1 MKKVSRA
8 ISILL
13 LAVMVVGVLSA
24 CSLFGVNASKYRSE
38 TAFTVGKQS
47 VSIGKVIDTFNNYYN
62 SYYSYVSQGYF
73 TADSL
78 FSMAMSSLYTQYMK
92 LDAYVDAHQAVN
104 SSYNG
109 EYKYGEYLTEDELAY
124 VAEYVT
130 YLIFTN
136 YDSAVEDEINK
147 NYTLED
153 AEEEDTSRDFTEYVD
168 LGSAKT
174 YSAYERAQLF
184 VNDEMSEYF
193 DDYYRTNSSTRVVS
207 PSKYLNSLEAKAND
221 YCERLTEYKDIEDAT
236 EQSTFKANFRT
247 EFAAWQQKVQ
257 KRYNSSIET
266 SYGITFDEFF
276 KNQVEDAI
284 VSMLVSLY
292 DNSVAA
298 ATENYEG
305 LAAAL
310 STLKTN
316 AVNDRA
322 AQKAQ
327 FAIKENFVSTVEGL
341 SDGTYIYDVPAGYEY
356 IFVKNILVP
365 FSDEQKTE
373 LSNLE
378 KQLGSTD
385 SDAYK
390 TYREKLA
397 ASIVADDFL
406 TDKDADGNYG
416 KVKNLFKYE
425 NDKLVINSEGE
436 LSNYFNADGTVKAIE
451 GKTKDETIVELMKRF
466 NTDTAQH
473 TAAYDYVVRTN
484 APSDYTAQWVSEF
497 VDAAEEAK
505 THGVG
510 GYGIAVSSYGVHIV
524 YYVKDVTAVTFNFEA
539 IDLGTNPDLSSDSV
553 KAKLDTFLASCLK
566 DTASAEYKLFTAY
579 YSNQASSLKET
590 AVEELEESYYNTV
603 DEDGNIKAEGK
614 IKFTDEF
621 KSFLED
627 QGLTFDYTASIAH
640 EHEDHE

>member
-1 MKKVSRA
+1 MKKLSRA

-13 LAVMVVGVLSA
+13 LAVMVAGVLSA
-24 CSLFGVNASKYRSE
+24 CSLFGINASKYRSE

-92 LDAYVDAHQAVN
+92 LDAYVDANQAVN
-104 SSYNG
+104 SNYKG
-109 EYKYGEYLTEDELAY
+109 GYKYGEYLTEDELAY
-124 VAEYVT
+124 IAEYVT

-153 AEEEDTSRDFTEYVD
+153 AEEADTSRDFTEHVD
-168 LGSAKT
+168 LGGATT

-184 VNDEMSEYF
+184 VNEDMTEYF
-193 DDYYRTNSSTRVVS
+193 DDYYRTTGSTRIEN
-207 PSKYLNSLEAKAND
+207 PSKYLSSLEAKAND

-316 AVNDRA
+316 AANDRA

-327 FAIKENFVSTVEGL
+327 FAIKENFTTVVEGL

-378 KQLGSTD
+378 KQLGTTD
-385 SDAYK
+385 CDEYK
-390 TYREKLA
+390 AYREQLA

-416 KVKNLFKYE
+416 KVENLFKYE
-425 NDKLVINSEGE
+425 SNKLVVNPDGE
-436 LSNYFNADGTVKAIE
+436 LGNYFKADGTVTAMANKS
-451 GKTKDETIVELMKRF
+451 KDETVVELMKRF

-473 TAAYDYVVRTN
+473 TAAYDYVVRIN
-484 APSDYTAQWVSEF
+484 APADYTAQWVTEF
-497 VDAAEEAK
+497 VDAAEDAK
-505 THGVG
+505 AVG
-510 GYGIAVSSYGVHIV
+510 ENGYGICVSTYGVHIV
-524 YYVKDVTAVTFNFEA
+524 YYVKDVTATVFNFESA
-539 IDLGTNPDLSSDSV
+539 DIGSTPDLTSDSV
-553 KAKLDTFLASCLK
+553 KATLDTFLAKCLA

-579 YSNQASSLKET
+579 YSNQATSLKET
-590 AVEELEESYYNTV
+590 AVEELEEAYFNTV
-603 DEDGNIKAEGK
+603 DDDGNIEHEGK
-614 IKFTDEF
+614 ISFTDEF
-621 KSFLED
+621 KSFLDD

-640 EHEDHE
+640 EHE